1 MEVKSMHLS
10 ARRFWVGMV
19 FLGGFGVAAVGA
31 EPSAAAGLPCQV
43 DTGASRV
50 YIKVASSTRL
60 GHDHGVVGHL
70 ASGVVTLGGAGDLVF
85 DMRTFLSD
93 RPEARSYVGLT
104 AAISASDAQKTTATM
119 LGKDVLSVAQ
129 FPTARYA
136 FRSATP
142 ADGQA
147 VGAPGRYRL
156 EGDFTLH
163 GVAHTMPLVAVVE
176 KTTTPGVFRMRC
188 GFSILQSQ
196 FGMKPYTAI
205 GGLVGVHDRLQ
216 IWGELAIR
224 PVAAATASGP
234 SSNTAR

>member
-1 MEVKSMHLS
+1 MEVGSMQLC
-10 ARRFWVGMV
+10 ARRIWVGMV
-19 FLGGFGVAAVGA
+19 VLGGFGVAAGA
-31 EPSAAAGLPCQV
+31 EPPAAGSLPCQV

-50 YIKVASSTRL
+50 YIKVSSSTRL
-60 GHDHGVVGHL
+60 GHDHGVIGQL

-104 AAISASDAQKTTATM
+104 AAISASDAQKTTVTM

-129 FPTARYA
+129 YPTARYA

-163 GVAHTMPLVAVVE
+163 GVARAMLLVAIVE
-176 KTTTPGVFRMRC
+176 TTTTPGVLRMRC
-188 GFSILQSQ
+188 GFSILQTE

-216 IWGELAIR
+216 IWGDLAIH
-224 PVAAATASGP
+224 PAAAATAVAP